1 MWNHNQKIRDT
12 RETGKGE
19 KWQEGEDCMI
29 KRDNFLSKVYRTMC
43 SSPWDTAEKAINIQY
58 KKNK

>member
-43 SSPWDTAEKAINIQY
+43 SSPWDTAEKAINI
-58 KKNK
+58 